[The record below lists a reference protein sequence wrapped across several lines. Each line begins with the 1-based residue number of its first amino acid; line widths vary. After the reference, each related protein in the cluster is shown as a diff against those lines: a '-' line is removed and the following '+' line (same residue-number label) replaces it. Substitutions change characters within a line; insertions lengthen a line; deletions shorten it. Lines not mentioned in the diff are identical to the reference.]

1 MSAYNSSSLVETP
14 SDFLIP
20 PIVNMPALRIFKIL
34 LLSQFSIMLALS
46 LGCESDDKAVNQE
59 PRVNT
64 TVVSG
69 SLHVVA
75 LETLPYTV
83 RTQGS
88 LVADEVATIGTKVAG
103 RVVKI
108 LADLGDQVPAG
119 SPLLQLDSTEFQL
132 QVSQSEAQLTQS
144 RSAVGLKPGDP
155 LESLNPDNA
164 PPVREARA
172 VWEEAKQA
180 VERARSLAE
189 RDAISDTELDFAE
202 AAERVAEAKLASA
215 QNGVR
220 EKIALIGVAQAQLG
234 LAQERLREA
243 TIYAPFGGMVQGRQ
257 VAEGSLVQTGQ
268 TLFTIVRVDR
278 LRFRASVPERY
289 AGQLKIGQQVV
300 LKLEQNLPQQQ
311 VTVTRIS
318 PTIDLASRSLM
329 FEAQVPN
336 ENGSLQTGLFA
347 EADVVLDPE
356 AKQIAV
362 PIQSIV
368 RFAGVDKV
376 WKLKDS
382 VIVDQPVQ
390 LGRKVGQRVQVL
402 SGIEVGDSILLD
414 GALGRSGKFQ
424 SSVESEK
431 N

>member
-1 MSAYNSSSLVETP
+1 
-14 SDFLIP
+14 
-20 PIVNMPALRIFKIL
+20 
-34 LLSQFSIMLALS
+34 
-46 LGCESDDKAVNQE
+46 
-59 PRVNT
+59 
-64 TVVSG
+64 
-69 SLHVVA
+69 
-75 LETLPYTV
+75 
-83 RTQGS
+83 
-88 LVADEVATIGTKVAG
+88 
-103 RVVKI
+103 
-108 LADLGDQVPAG
+108 
-119 SPLLQLDSTEFQL
+119 
-132 QVSQSEAQLTQS
+132 
-144 RSAVGLKPGDP
+144 
-155 LESLNPDNA
+155 
-164 PPVREARA
+164 
-172 VWEEAKQA
+172 
-180 VERARSLAE
+180 
-189 RDAISDTELDFAE
+189 
-202 AAERVAEAKLASA
+202 VAEAKLASA

>member
-1 MSAYNSSSLVETP
+1 
-14 SDFLIP
+14 
-20 PIVNMPALRIFKIL
+20 MPALRIFKFL
-34 LLSQFSIMLALS
+34 LLSQYSIMLALS
-46 LGCESDDKAVNQE
+46 LGCESDDKAVNRE

-69 SLHVVA
+69 ELHLVA
-75 LETLPYTV
+75 LETMPYTV

-119 SPLLQLDSTEFQL
+119 SPLVQLDSTEFQL
-132 QVSQSEAQLTQS
+132 QVSQSEAQLNQA

-155 LESLNPDNA
+155 VDALNPDNA

-234 LAQERLREA
+234 LAQEQFREA
-243 TIYAPFGGMVQGRQ
+243 TIYAPFDGMVQGRQ

-268 TLFTIVRVDR
+268 SLFTIVRVDR

-362 PIQSIV
+362 PVQSIV

-390 LGRKVGQRVQVL
+390 LGRKVGHWVHVL
-402 SGIEVGDSILLD
+402 SGVQVGDSILLD

-424 SSVESEK
+424 SSIESEK
-431 N
+431 KS